1 MTELEE
7 FLQLKCRRIR
17 LEDYKVQAHI
27 GALESEKH
35 RTQEVLISIDVWVED
50 LPIHSDDLS
59 AVYDY
64 RALVDAIEKTLLLG
78 HIELQET
85 LADHIA
91 CALLSDTR
99 VVATRIATRK
109 TEAIAKAKSIGI
121 EIFRLRKSSTT
132 PL

>member
-7 FLQLKCRRIR
+7 YLLTKCRRIR
-17 LEDYKVQAHI
+17 LEDYKVQASI

-35 RTQEVLISIDVWVED
+35 RTQEVLITVDVWVED
-50 LPIHSDDLS
+50 LPIVSDNLS

-64 RALVDAIEKTLLLG
+64 RAIVDAIENTLLLG

-85 LADHIA
+85 LANLIA
-91 CALLSDTR
+91 KAILSDTR

-109 TEAIAKAKSIGI
+109 TEAILKAKSIGI
-121 EIFRLRKSSTT
+121 EIFRQR
-132 PL
+132 

>member
-7 FLQLKCRRIR
+7 YLLTKCRRIR

-35 RTQEVLISIDVWVED
+35 RTQEVLITVDVWVED
-50 LPIHSDDLS
+50 LPIVSDDLS

-64 RALVDAIEKTLLLG
+64 RAIVDAIENTLLLG

-85 LADHIA
+85 LANQIA
-91 CALLSDTR
+91 KAILSDAR

-109 TEAIAKAKSIGI
+109 TEAILKAKSIGI
-121 EIFRLRKSSTT
+121 EIFRQR
-132 PL
+132 